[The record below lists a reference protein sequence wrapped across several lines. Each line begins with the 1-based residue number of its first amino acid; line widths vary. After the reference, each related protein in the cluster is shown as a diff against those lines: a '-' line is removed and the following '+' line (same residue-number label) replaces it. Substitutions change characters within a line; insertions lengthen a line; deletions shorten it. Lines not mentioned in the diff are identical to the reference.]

1 MSNTKEETIQQ
12 LMKQWIECDKKYKMA
27 KETGDEDLRKE
38 MFNMRFEL
46 VYAIVALTYYEGD

>member
-1 MSNTKEETIQQ
+1 MSTKEENIKQ
-12 LMKQWIECDKKYKMA
+12 LTKQWIECDKKYERA

-46 VYAIVALTYYEGD
+46 LYAIVALTYYEGD